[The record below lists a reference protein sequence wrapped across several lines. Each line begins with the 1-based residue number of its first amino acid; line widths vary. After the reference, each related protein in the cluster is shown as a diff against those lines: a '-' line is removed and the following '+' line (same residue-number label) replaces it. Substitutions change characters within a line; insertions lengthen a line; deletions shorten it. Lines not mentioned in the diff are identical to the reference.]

1 MERIAKM
8 VPWERKVENE
18 RERGLLRGAE
28 ERMFLV
34 MDVLISPLTL
44 EFSYWTVHA
53 WFSAENVPYHM
64 QGSREAE
71 QWPSSLPSLGGI
83 FENSLEG

>member
-8 VPWERKVENE
+8 RPWERKVENE
-18 RERGLLRGAE
+18 RERGLLLRGAK

-44 EFSYWTVHA
+44 EFSYWTLHV
-53 WFSAENVPYHM
+53 WLSAENVPSHM

-71 QWPSSLPSLGGI
+71 PWPSSLSDLRI
-83 FENSLEG
+83 FESSHEE